1 MMNTTQFV
9 PHMESRAPAHRLI
22 DEPRSLSQRLTALWR
37 RWKQQREDDA
47 TLQTL
52 AHLDVRT
59 LKDIGIPEEFRSRAA
74 ALREARNEKLVEL
87 LR

>member
-1 MMNTTQFV
+1 MTNTTQLV
-9 PHMESRAPAHRLI
+9 QHIEPRAPAARLI
-22 DEPRSLSQRLTALWR
+22 ATLWR

-52 AHLDVRT
+52 AELDVRT
-59 LKDIGIPEEFRSRAA
+59 LKDIGIPQEFRSRAA
-74 ALREARNEKLVEL
+74 ALREARNERLSAS